1 MCLRKHRVSGGRIIR
16 ELTREMDDHL
26 GNLGAKPFA
35 KINLK
40 CIKKNK
46 CKQMSNYKHLE
57 SNNLPS
63 YQIPNRLNLKSNVGA
78 KETTP

>member
-35 KINLK
+35 KISLK
-40 CIKKNK
+40 CIKE
-46 CKQMSNYKHLE
+46 QM
-57 SNNLPS
+57 
-63 YQIPNRLNLKSNVGA
+63 
-78 KETTP
+78 